1 MHNTQNSQSVPVA
14 NSVAAASWH
23 VSAGSL
29 TAQVLREDVRP
40 GIFYSAVNMDDLT
53 SMPMLLSSREA
64 KVAGDNLVLFV
75 FEDEALEFQEKTLEA
90 QRKH

>member
-1 MHNTQNSQSVPVA
+1 MHNTQNSQSFPVA

-29 TAQVLREDVRP
+29 TAHVLREDVRP
-40 GIFYSAVNMDDLT
+40 GIYYSAVNMDDLW
-53 SMPMLLSSREA
+53 SAPKLLSSREA
-64 KVAGDNLVLFV
+64 KVAGDNIVLFA
-75 FEDEALEFQEKTLEA
+75 FQNEAVDFQKKQRKA